1 MQIILSAP
9 NFSIF
14 DNDGLDL
21 FARTGSVS
29 IELLHKA
36 GAQGVIFGHSEVGD
50 SPEIINQKLLT
61 LQSRQTVLDADCLRH
76 STILIGETW
85 EEFYQLPNSKV
96 AENVIKRAEKIFT
109 GVAGDLVQGMFVGY
123 EPKWGTRGSGQA
135 GAEPASVDLVDIC
148 NKAIKN
154 YLAEKYGLEVA
165 NSIKYIFGG
174 MTTPERAE
182 SLIKLD
188 SVDGLILGSATN
200 TVAKFKDIARAM
212 KAGAPDKL
220 KLMHVNM
227 KAFNRTDSDEEFIE
241 AMRSLDNTFQVV
253 VSPPLTDIYK
263 FSTLI
268 KRLF

>member
-9 NFSIF
+9 NFNIF
-14 DNDGLDL
+14 ENDGQDL

-29 IELLHKA
+29 IELLHNA

-50 SPEIINQKLLT
+50 SSETINQKLLT
-61 LQSRQTVLDADCLRH
+61 LQSRRKLLGPDCLKH

-85 EEFYQLPNSKV
+85 EEYYQLPHSEV
-96 AENVIKRAEKIFT
+96 AKNVVNRAEMIFS
-109 GVAGDLVQGMFVGY
+109 GVDGSLVQGIFVGY
-123 EPKWGTRGSGQA
+123 EPKWGTRGSGQS
-135 GAEPASVDLVDIC
+135 GAEPASVELVDTC
-148 NKAIKN
+148 NKAINKF
-154 YLAEKYGLEVA
+154 LSEKYGLEVA
-165 NSIKYIFGG
+165 GSIKYIFGG

-212 KAGAPDKL
+212 KTGAPDKL
-220 KLMHVNM
+220 KIMHVNM
-227 KAFNRTDSDEEFIE
+227 KAFNRADSDEQFVE
-241 AMRSLDNTFQVV
+241 AMRNLDSTFQIV

-268 KRLF
+268 NR

>member
-9 NFSIF
+9 NFNIF
-14 DNDGLDL
+14 DNDGQDL

-29 IELLHKA
+29 VELLHKA

-61 LQSRQTVLDADCLRH
+61 LQSRRKLLGANCLQH

-85 EEFYQLPNSKV
+85 EEYYQLEHQQV
-96 AENVIKRAEKIFT
+96 VENVVKRADKIFA
-109 GVAGDLVQGMFVGY
+109 GVEGDLVREIFVGY

-135 GAEPASVDLVDIC
+135 GAEPASMELVDSC
-148 NKAIKN
+148 NKTIKKF
-154 YLAEKYGLEVA
+154 LVEKYGLEVA

-200 TVAKFKDIARAM
+200 TIAKFEDIARAM

-227 KAFNRTDSDEEFIE
+227 KAFNRADSDEKFVE
-241 AMRSLDNTFQVV
+241 AMRSLDNSFQVV

-268 KRLF
+268 NP